1 MKSGVIA
8 AVFAVAATVSPA
20 LAGPDSCNH
29 ERQTQISCATGT
41 VWDAA
46 TQRCLT
52 VGS

>member
-1 MKSGVIA
+1 MKTGVTA
-8 AVFAVAATVSPA
+8 AVFALAAMLTPA
-20 LAGPDSCNH
+20 FAGPDSCNH